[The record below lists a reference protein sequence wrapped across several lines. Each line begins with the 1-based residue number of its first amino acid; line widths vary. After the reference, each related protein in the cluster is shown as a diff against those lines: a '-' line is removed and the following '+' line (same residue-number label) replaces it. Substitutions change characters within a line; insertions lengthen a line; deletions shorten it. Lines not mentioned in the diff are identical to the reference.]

1 MATVLPLNAQLT
13 AFQVFLPVQ
22 GKEYEFGLHNVPSP
36 EEAGKVS
43 LRNAKLDC
51 KLELRMLLE
60 GFEHVLQ
67 ERMKQS
73 LDVATFVEEF
83 KDILDR
89 IVQAQP
95 QVVLPPA
102 SFYARIVAEIE
113 AIGWEHVAW
122 ISPQLTTL
130 HLCFFDVAG
139 REHIVHV
146 NLPPDYPEKQPLATA
161 DLPIAVE
168 LRWGPD
174 GTMNAILSQF
184 QLAAERFQDFWANME
199 DIDKHVWVME
209 PEHPSRANCFRRIA
223 LGGHCSLS
231 ITVNP
236 LSPRS
241 IPEYRFFGSDA
252 LISPIRKR
260 MDSCMS
266 HWYVM
271 DRLLRINLEDVLEL
285 TFPCPQDTDQDDIS
299 ANCIICYNYRLP
311 HGTGDWVSKEGLVP
325 DRVCDNGSCGRPFHS
340 ACLVEWLRAIPTTRQ
355 SFDVLF
361 GSCPCCS
368 HPIMVKCTSG

>member
-130 HLCFFDVAG
+130 HL
-139 REHIVHV
+139 
-146 NLPPDYPEKQPLATA
+146 
-161 DLPIAVE
+161 
-168 LRWGPD
+168 
-174 GTMNAILSQF
+174 
-184 QLAAERFQDFWANME
+184 RF
-199 DIDKHVWVME
+199 
-209 PEHPSRANCFRRIA
+209 
-223 LGGHCSLS
+223 L
-231 ITVNP
+231 
-236 LSPRS
+236 
-241 IPEYRFFGSDA
+241 
-252 LISPIRKR
+252 
-260 MDSCMS
+260 
-266 HWYVM
+266 
-271 DRLLRINLEDVLEL
+271 
-285 TFPCPQDTDQDDIS
+285 
-299 ANCIICYNYRLP
+299 
-311 HGTGDWVSKEGLVP
+311 
-325 DRVCDNGSCGRPFHS
+325 
-340 ACLVEWLRAIPTTRQ
+340 
-355 SFDVLF
+355 
-361 GSCPCCS
+361 
-368 HPIMVKCTSG
+368 